1 MANKRTRA
9 VSEEEFFLLIDTIN
23 NGFITKD
30 GKRVHSNSQISMIL
44 TLQGNLGLRISDC
57 INLRLSD
64 IVKEAGRYRLNIVE
78 KKTGKKREFTIP
90 EDIYNYILRYMLE
103 MGIKPNQKLFNIG
116 IRAVQKHLKITADY
130 LGLEGIGTHS
140 LRKFFCTQIYNNNHF
155 NIELCRVLMQH
166 SSSLVTQRYIG
177 LQTQLV
183 EHALQNHVKLPSKY

>member
-1 MANKRTRA
+1 MANKKTRA

-30 GKRVHSNSQISMIL
+30 GKKVHRNPQISMIL

-64 IVKEAGRYRLNIVE
+64 FVKEAGRYRLNIIE

-103 MGIKPNQKLFNIG
+103 MGIKPTQKLFNIG

-140 LRKFFCTQIYNNNHF
+140 LRKFFCTQVYINNQY

-166 SSSLVTQRYIG
+166 SSSLVT
-177 LQTQLV
+177 
-183 EHALQNHVKLPSKY
+183 

>member
-9 VSEEEFFLLIDTIN
+9 VSEEEFFLLLDTIN

-30 GKRVHSNSQISMIL
+30 GKRVQKNPQISMIL

-57 INLRLSD
+57 INLKLSD
-64 IVKEAGRYRLNIVE
+64 IVKDAGRYRLNIVE

-90 EDIYNYILRYMLE
+90 EEVYNYILRYMLE
-103 MGIKPNQKLFNIG
+103 MGIKPNQRLFSIG
-116 IRAVQKHLKITADY
+116 VRAVQKHLKITADY

-140 LRKFFCTQIYNNNHF
+140 LRKFFCTQIYNNNQF

-166 SSSLVTQRYIG
+166 SSNLVTQRYIG
-177 LQTQLV
+177 LQPRLV
-183 EHALQNHVKLPSKY
+183 EQALQNHVKLPN

>member
-30 GKRVHSNSQISMIL
+30 GKHVHSNSQISMIL

-130 LGLEGIGTHS
+130 LGLDGIGIHS
-140 LRKFFCTQIYNNNHF
+140 LRKFFCTQVYINNQY

-177 LQTQLV
+177 LQPQLV
-183 EHALQNHVKLPSKY
+183 EQALQNHVKLPN

>member
-9 VSEEEFFLLIDTIN
+9 VSEEEFFLLLDTIN

-30 GKRVHSNSQISMIL
+30 GKRVQKNPQISMIL

-57 INLRLSD
+57 INLKLSD
-64 IVKEAGRYRLNIVE
+64 IVKDAGRYRLNIVE

-90 EDIYNYILRYMLE
+90 EEVYNYILRYMLE
-103 MGIKPNQKLFNIG
+103 MGIKPNQRLFSIG
-116 IRAVQKHLKITADY
+116 VRAVQKHLKITADY

-140 LRKFFCTQIYNNNHF
+140 LRKFFCTQIYNNNQF

-166 SSSLVTQRYIG
+166 SSNLVTQRYIG
-177 LQTQLV
+177 LQPQLV
-183 EHALQNHVKLPSKY
+183 EQALQNHVKLPC

>member
-9 VSEEEFFLLIDTIN
+9 VSEEEFFLLLDTIN

-30 GKRVHSNSQISMIL
+30 GKRVHGNPQIRMIL

-57 INLRLSD
+57 INLKLSD
-64 IVKEAGRYRLNIVE
+64 IVKDAGRYRLNIVE

-90 EDIYNYILRYMLE
+90 EEVYNYILRYMLE
-103 MGIKPNQKLFNIG
+103 MGIKPNQRLFSIG
-116 IRAVQKHLKITADY
+116 VRAVQKHLKITADY

-140 LRKFFCTQIYNNNHF
+140 LRKFFCTQIYNNNQF

-166 SSSLVTQRYIG
+166 SSNLVTQRYIG
-177 LQTQLV
+177 LRPRLV
-183 EHALQNHVKLPSKY
+183 EQALQNHVKLPN

>member
-9 VSEEEFFLLIDTIN
+9 VSEEEFFLLLDTIN

-30 GKRVHSNSQISMIL
+30 GKRVHGNPQISMIL

-57 INLRLSD
+57 INLKLSD
-64 IVKEAGRYRLNIVE
+64 IVKDAGRYRLNIVE

-90 EDIYNYILRYMLE
+90 EEVYNYILRYMLE
-103 MGIKPNQKLFNIG
+103 MSIKPNQKLFNIG

-140 LRKFFCTQIYNNNHF
+140 LRKFFCTQVYINNQY

-166 SSSLVTQRYIG
+166 SSSIVTQRYIG
-177 LQTQLV
+177 LQPQLV
-183 EHALQNHVKLPSKY
+183 EQALQNHVKLPS

>member
-9 VSEEEFFLLIDTIN
+9 LSEEEFFLLLDTIN

-30 GKRVHSNSQISMIL
+30 GKRVHKNPQVRMIA

-57 INLRLSD
+57 INLKLSD
-64 IVKEAGRYRLNIVE
+64 IVKEAGRQRLNILE

-90 EDIYNYILRYMLE
+90 EDVYNYILRYMLE
-103 MGIKPNQKLFNIG
+103 MGIKPNQRLFSIG

-140 LRKFFCTQIYNNNHF
+140 LRKFFCTQIYNNNQY
-155 NIELCRVLMQH
+155 NIELCRVLMQY
-166 SSSLVTQRYIG
+166 SSNLVTQRYIG
-177 LQTQLV
+177 LQPQLV
-183 EHALQNHVKLPSKY
+183 EQALQNHVKLPS

>member
-9 VSEEEFFLLIDTIN
+9 VSEEEFFLLIDAIN
-23 NGFITKD
+23 KGFITKD
-30 GKRVHSNSQISMIL
+30 GKRVHRNPQISMIL

-64 IVKEAGRYRLNIVE
+64 IVKEAGRYRLNIIE

-90 EDIYNYILRYMLE
+90 ENVYNYILRYMLE
-103 MGIKPNQKLFNIG
+103 MGIKPTQKLFSIG
-116 IRAVQKHLKITADY
+116 IRAVQKHLKITADH

-166 SSSLVTQRYIG
+166 SSSFVTS
-177 LQTQLV
+177 LHWVTPQLF
-183 EHALQNHVKLPSKY
+183 EQALQNHVKLPN